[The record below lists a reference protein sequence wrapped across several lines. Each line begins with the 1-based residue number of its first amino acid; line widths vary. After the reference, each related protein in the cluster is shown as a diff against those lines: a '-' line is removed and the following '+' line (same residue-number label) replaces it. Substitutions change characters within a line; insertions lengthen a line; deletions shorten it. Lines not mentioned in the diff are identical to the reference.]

1 MHVQTFIANAQQIF
15 ETALALFN
23 LDILKLITAHPHLAY
38 GIVFLGTFIEG
49 ETFVIF
55 AGYYAH
61 RDLFS
66 LPLLVLWAALGS
78 FAGDQLWFYLGRR
91 YGHPLLGRYPRW
103 QPGVTSA
110 LALAAKYSTG
120 FILTFRFIYGIRNV
134 SSFALGMSELAWL
147 RFLVLNFI
155 AALLWAASFA
165 CTGYLFGTASKAV
178 LGTMAQNVG
187 LAMLLVF
194 VVVAAV
200 LVRLQHRKK
209 RSNGNGGKPT
219 AADVAGVPDEA
230 PAQSLAKSPADA
242 VSDANVGGAERDGR
256 P

>member
-165 CTGYLFGTASKAV
+165 CTGYLFGSASHAF
-178 LGTMAQNVG
+178 LGDVAQNFG
-187 LAMLLVF
+187 LGMLVVF
-194 VVVAAV
+194 AVVVWIIITVHKRQKRRAAE
-200 LVRLQHRKK
+200 
-209 RSNGNGGKPT
+209 
-219 AADVAGVPDEA
+219 AAMP
-230 PAQSLAKSPADA
+230 PQ
-242 VSDANVGGAERDGR
+242 
-256 P
+256 